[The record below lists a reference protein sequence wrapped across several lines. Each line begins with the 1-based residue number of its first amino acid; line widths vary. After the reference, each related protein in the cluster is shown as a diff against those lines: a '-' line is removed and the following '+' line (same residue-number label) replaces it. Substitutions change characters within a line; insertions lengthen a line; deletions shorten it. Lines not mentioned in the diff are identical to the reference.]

1 MLNEESNMKDMIEVL
16 EDMLE
21 LFQQA
26 KIQYVKQYM
35 KLDIPKSF
43 TKSMLVT
50 LIFDALI
57 EGVEQ
62 TIIDLE
68 DKEDEGVD
76 LGNMIN
82 AIIKYQGLNNG

>member
-1 MLNEESNMKDMIEVL
+1 MLKEESNMKDMIELL
-16 EDMLE
+16 EDILE
-21 LFQQA
+21 MFKQA

-43 TKSMLVT
+43 TKSMTSTVV
-50 LIFDALI
+50 FDMLI

-62 TIIDLE
+62 SIIDLE